1 MLDQEDRLLKEPP
14 TDFTQFLSA
23 RLRLDPPDTL
33 AVLGSFLLTFEP
45 SGNHPV
51 LENSNNFHRGE

>member
-1 MLDQEDRLLKEPP
+1 MFDEEDALLSEPP

-23 RLRLDPPDTL
+23 RLKLPASDTL

-45 SGNHPV
+45 SGSHP
-51 LENSNNFHRGE
+51 LRDDSTNCH